1 MVARHD
7 PANLLR
13 VHVLGEEPY
22 DDVNG
27 RPPGSDDAIVRGGHQ
42 DGRQVIGRHNEG
54 TESNF
59 KGGRLRGWHLDT
71 RQSRLNDLA
80 GRRDLPNQIGIY
92 QRLHLVVPERAHRE
106 ELDAPGVHQGVHDIA
121 IVGKELVGRREV
133 AVLAAVARLLEWLRA
148 DTVVGTLTV
157 KLREAVGIVP
167 MAAGLVTVVDNGNL
181 YCALGVLYALQH
193 RVDEGE
199 SPGAGADDQ
208 IVALEHRHAPRLGHA
223 RHCNLQE
230 MMLRLA

>member
-106 ELDAPGVHQGVHDIA
+106 ELDAPGAHECVHDIA
-121 IVGKELVGRREV
+121 KVGKDLVGRRKV
-133 AVLAAVARLLEWLRA
+133 GALAAVPRFLQWPRA
-148 DTVVGTLTV
+148 DTVVSALAV
-157 KLREAVGIVP
+157 EPRETVGIVP
-167 MAAGLVTVVDNGNL
+167 MAAGLVTVVDYGNL
-181 YCALGVLYALQH
+181 YGAALGVLYALQH
-193 RVDEGE
+193 RIHEGE
-199 SPGAGADDQ
+199 SPGTGADDQ
-208 IVALEHRHAPRLGHA
+208 VVALEHGHAPGLGPG
-223 RHCNLQE
+223 RHCDF
-230 MMLRLA
+230 